1 MDASDAWA
9 PPTAAAIQ
17 RKGRSG
23 KNMGRA
29 CLPAV
34 SEELERQGVEAAGAP
49 GIWEGPSP
57 RHEPSHSEAVRLPCF
72 ILMLTFGRT
81 RPVVGTM
88 PRFSGSHVGMRV
100 ARHSCY
106 PDERVKPSPR
116 DARVLRP
123 LLCPVSDPSPDM
135 SPQSQRVPNL
145 GMKEATESP
154 DAPLWPNPTS
164 ACAWESS
171 WCTSQGPERVT
182 KHGGRNHKGR
192 DYLGPSHKARDGPLG
207 AAGVFLSEHL
217 RSAPAGPSSAPAPA
231 AGPLVPPACSRHR
244 PWAACFQLRR
254 GQGRQRPETLPR
266 SASPDLGAEL
276 SGSEA
281 EEFLPALESS

>member
-1 MDASDAWA
+1 MSLIPSAAWEAWA
-9 PPTAAAIQ
+9 GGAEGQGGAASEAPGLGIPWSTSWGEDPLLGFGTLELSVSMS
-17 RKGRSG
+17 RGRGASG
-23 KNMGRA
+23 RGACGDGEGSAERA
-29 CLPAV
+29 VQEPVWEKHSQGLPAF
-34 SEELERQGVEAAGAP
+34 SCEQ
-49 GIWEGPSP
+49 
-57 RHEPSHSEAVRLPCF
+57 VRV
-72 ILMLTFGRT
+72 T
-81 RPVVGTM
+81 
-88 PRFSGSHVGMRV
+88 SS
-100 ARHSCY
+100 
-106 PDERVKPSPR
+106 
-116 DARVLRP
+116 
-123 LLCPVSDPSPDM
+123 LCL
-135 SPQSQRVPNL
+135 QQRL
-145 GMKEATESP
+145 IDSSRSP

>member
-106 PDERVKPSPR
+106 PDER
-116 DARVLRP
+116 
-123 LLCPVSDPSPDM
+123 
-135 SPQSQRVPNL
+135 
-145 GMKEATESP
+145 SP